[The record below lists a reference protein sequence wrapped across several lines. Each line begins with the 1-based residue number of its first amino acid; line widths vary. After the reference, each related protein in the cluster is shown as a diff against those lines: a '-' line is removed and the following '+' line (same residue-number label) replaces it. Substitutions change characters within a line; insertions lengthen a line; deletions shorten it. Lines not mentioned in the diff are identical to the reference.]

1 MDGEPEELQHLG
13 FYGIYKEAY
22 NITASCWKIFSQIT
36 LAFILPLSFICLAQN
51 KISDLI
57 FPIVMHKYQEED
69 LRIFFLYLLLVPYF
83 TAFLIFKVMYHI
95 FLLVLSLLSTSAVV
109 YTIACA
115 YTSKKITFNK
125 VVSVVPTVWKRL
137 MITFLWAT
145 VILFLYNLIAILYA
159 ILIVYLVGVSL
170 GRQSDIAGYRIFIV
184 MVIIIY
190 VIGLVYISVIWHLAS
205 VVSVLEESYGYKAF
219 LKSKALIKGKMLIAF
234 VVFIKL
240 EISFMVILFAF
251 ENLVAHGRIGVMGK
265 IILGIFCLMLLSIL
279 IYFALVIQTVVYLVC
294 KSYHH
299 ENMQKSCLNE
309 HLEAY
314 NLGYHVPLTEDK
326 DIHLEE
332 YEVMIES
339 PP

>member
-1 MDGEPEELQHLG
+1 MDREPEELQHLG

-22 NITASCWKIFSQIT
+22 NITASSRKIFSQIT
-36 LAFILPLSFICLAQN
+36 LAFILPLSFICLAQT
-51 KISDLI
+51 KISDLL
-57 FPIVMHKYQEED
+57 FPIVMQNA
-69 LRIFFLYLLLVPYF
+69 
-83 TAFLIFKVMYHI
+83 AFYRFKVLYHI

-109 YTIACA
+109 YTSACA
-115 YTSKKITFNK
+115 YTFTEITFNK

-145 VILFLYNLIAILYA
+145 VIMFLYNLFAIL
-159 ILIVYLVGVSL
+159 
-170 GRQSDIAGYRIFIV
+170 
-184 MVIIIY
+184 
-190 VIGLVYISVIWHLAS
+190 VIWHLAS

-240 EISFMVILFAF
+240 EISFMVVLFAF

-279 IYFALVIQTVVYLVC
+279 IYFALVIQTVVYLVS

-299 ENMQKSCLNE
+299 ENMDKSCLNE

-314 NLGYHVPLTEDK
+314 NLGDHVPLTEDK
-326 DIHLEE
+326 DIQSEE
-332 YEVMIES
+332 YEVLIES